1 MSREYLG
8 RGWAFPVRPR
18 EDGGGVGMSS
28 HERNI
33 VESIQLVLNT
43 QPGERQMLPEF
54 GCGLQDLIFNTNT
67 AQTRHE
73 AESMIR
79 TALGRWEP
87 RIDVERVT
95 AKPDSSDNNRIRINV
110 EYTVRKSN
118 NHQNLVHL
126 LQLQEFYDAD

>member
-1 MSREYLG
+1 LSREYLG

-18 EDGGGVGMSS
+18 KDGGGVDTTS

-33 VESIQLVLNT
+33 VESIQLILNT

-67 AQTRHE
+67 PQTRHD

-79 TALGRWEP
+79 AALAQWEP
-87 RIDVERVT
+87 RIDVDKVT
-95 AKPDSSDNNRIRINV
+95 AKPDPADNNRIRVGV

-118 NHQNLVHL
+118 THQNLVHL